1 MRGSNFAEISAFL
14 AVAEEASFTRAAKRL
29 GVSVA
34 TLSQSVRALE
44 ERLGVRLLNRT
55 TRNVAPTEAGE
66 HMMRE
71 LRPLLDGLDGVVDS
85 INAWRDRAAG
95 HLRLC
100 VPPPVAH
107 FLLAPL
113 FAAFRAQHP
122 DITAEIV
129 VGSPLPDIVAERF
142 DAGVDGKRFVARDM
156 VALRLSPT
164 LRRAVV
170 ASPDYLERNGR
181 PDTPTDLLAHDCIRI
196 RLPDTSFVT
205 WSFLREG
212 EVSAID
218 VKGSLV
224 VNNPDLEVRAAIEGV
239 GIAYSFAMFVAP
251 HLASGRLVSLFDGAS
266 MPEHDG
272 FYLYYPSRRQN
283 PAALRALIAFLKA
296 KPWGG

>member
-55 TRNVAPTEAGE
+55 TRTVAPTEAGL
-66 HMMRE
+66 HKMRE

-142 DAGVDGKRFVARDM
+142 DAGVDGKRFVAR
-156 VALRLSPT
+156 RGPGEI
-164 LRRAVV
+164 VV
-170 ASPDYLERNGR
+170 LTTPARSLPARNHPDGK
-181 PDTPTDLLAHDCIRI
+181 PAKP
-196 RLPDTSFVT
+196 
-205 WSFLREG
+205 G
-212 EVSAID
+212 
-218 VKGSLV
+218 G
-224 VNNPDLEVRAAIEGV
+224 RAAATQPARSCGSGHGV
-239 GIAYSFAMFVAP
+239 P
-251 HLASGRLVSLFDGAS
+251 T
-266 MPEHDG
+266 
-272 FYLYYPSRRQN
+272 
-283 PAALRALIAFLKA
+283 
-296 KPWGG
+296 